1 MLPCVC
7 FGFDKCVTRKK
18 KDERR
23 IVPSAMDVRDLQ
35 HYPVLYNRNQTRFPL
50 QSVLRDRSEQIN
62 ESKTKMANK
71 VSNISDLIHRVA
83 SSCLTHRLPSARGLD
98 NGEETEIEDDD
109 GEINDPRG
117 SEAEEEDEG
126 LRIWEEEKGGGGA
139 AGLERVRE
147 MEALMGQIFETVSAM
162 KRAYVSLQEAHCPW
176 DPDKMR
182 VADAAVVAELRKVGR
197 LRDRFRRGGG
207 GRVGSLVSVTPLR
220 EAVAPYEAALDDM
233 KKELKSKEA
242 EVESLKEKLRSSVML
257 GASGRKGRHHFSK
270 RVGCITGVGAQGRP
284 TAELFE
290 ACMEEV
296 KSSSKSFTSHL
307 LSLMRS
313 ARWDISAAVRSIVNS
328 TTTDGRR
335 GDIASLEIHH
345 NYPSIPDVGP
355 KHAKH
360 ALESYVNRRLFHG
373 FENETFYIDGSLSSL
388 LHPDEFRR
396 DCFVQFR
403 DMRGMDPAELLGILP
418 TCQFGKFAAKKY
430 LAVVHAKMEESLFG
444 GMEQH
449 RQVVAGTHPRTGFY
463 GEFLRLAKAMWLLH
477 LLAFALDPAP
487 SHFEASKGA
496 EFHPDYMESVVR
508 FGGGRVPPELVVGFS
523 VAPGFKLGNG
533 SVVRARVYLVPRGR
547 GQ

>member
-7 FGFDKCVTRKK
+7 FGFDKCVT
-18 KDERR
+18 
-23 IVPSAMDVRDLQ
+23 
-35 HYPVLYNRNQTRFPL
+35 
-50 QSVLRDRSEQIN
+50 RSEQIN